1 MDKKIIAIDYMSLL
15 YKAFYGVRPMHS
27 SDGTPTNAV
36 YGFLNMFL
44 KLISDHEP
52 DCIFVASDESR
63 HTFRTDIYPEYK
75 GGRDAMPEDMREQV
89 PVLIDILT
97 SAGVKFISAEGYEA
111 DDIIGFIAAQAEKN
125 SDKLTIVT
133 GDRDSFQLASDS
145 VTVLYAKRGVSDT
158 VEVTP
163 GYIMEEYGLAPKQL
177 IELKALMGDKSDNIP
192 GVAGVG
198 EKTALELIRTYSS
211 VDGVYENIDSI
222 KGKLRE
228 KLVSDRDNAY
238 MSLRL
243 GEILREVPVELD
255 YDTADDFDMKRPEVI
270 DILSKYELKS
280 IIKTLGAEVQKK
292 EDDPAELSF
301 REDIPDLSR
310 LKGKTLA
317 VYMSDPEISTDT
329 AICADGE
336 IYVIRQAPI
345 VFLREL
351 FSSESATALAVHDA
365 KSLWKAL
372 KDKGIESDNIVFDTF
387 VASYVINSS
396 DERYELAFITKK
408 YLGETIPEG
417 PTGQKSFFDL
427 AGEDASLMAKKASC
441 LARLVPILKEKL
453 SSDGEEEL
461 YYGIEHK
468 LIFVLAEMEMLGF
481 RVDREGLL
489 EIGRDL
495 NARIDALTEKILGT
509 AGKGRD
515 FNINSTKQLG
525 ALLFDE
531 LKLPVIKK
539 TKTGYSTD
547 SEVLEALYDA
557 HPIIPMIIELRAL
570 SKLNSTYINGMADL
584 IDPSS
589 RIHSSFNQTI
599 TTTGRISS
607 SNPNLQNI
615 PVRTEEGKVI
625 RKVFVPSDEDSLIV
639 SADYSQIEL
648 RVLAHI
654 AEDDNMTEAFRSG
667 TDIHTKTASE
677 VFNVP
682 ISEVTKEMRSRAK
695 AVNFGIVYGISDYGL
710 AKNIGSTRKEAKEY
724 IESYL
729 EKFPRVKEYM
739 GIIVEFARQKGYVST
754 LYGRR
759 RYLSDINSRNFAL
772 RSFSERTALNTP
784 IQGTA
789 ADIIKIAMIEVR
801 DELKKRGLASRLIL
815 QVHDELI
822 IDTKKD
828 ELEEVIGI
836 LRDKMENAAKLRVPL
851 IVDIGYEENWYETK

>member
-1 MDKKIIAIDYMSLL
+1 MNRKIIAVDYMSLL

-27 SDGTPTNAV
+27 SDGTPTNAI

-44 KLISDHEP
+44 KLLKDYDP
-52 DCIFVASDESR
+52 DCVFVASDESR
-63 HTFRTDIYPEYK
+63 HTFRTDIYQDYK
-75 GGRDAMPEDMREQV
+75 GGRDAMPEDMRAQV
-89 PVLIDILT
+89 PVLIDILK
-97 SAGVKFISAEGYEA
+97 SAGVRFVSAEGYEA
-111 DDIIGFIAAQAEKN
+111 DDIIGFIATQSEKN
-125 SDKLTIVT
+125 GDDLTVVT
-133 GDRDSFQLASDS
+133 GDRDSFQLSSEAVSI
-145 VTVLYAKRGVSDT
+145 LYAKRGVSDT
-158 VEVTP
+158 VDVTP
-163 GYIMEEYGLAPKQL
+163 EYIREEYGLNPSQL
-177 IELKALMGDKSDNIP
+177 IDLKALMGDKSDNIP

-222 KGKLRE
+222 RGKLKE
-228 KLVSDRDNAY
+228 KLIADRDSAY
-238 MSLRL
+238 MSLKL
-243 GEILREVPVELD
+243 GTILRELPIELD
-255 YDTADDFDMKRPEVI
+255 YDTADDFDMSRPEVI
-270 DILSKYELKS
+270 ELLSRYELKS
-280 IIKTLGAEVQKK
+280 IIRNLGAEEKAPEPPKAQAAFS
-292 EDDPAELSF
+292 EN
-301 REDIPDLSR
+301 IPDLSSLR
-310 LKGKTLA
+310 GKTVA
-317 VYMSDPEISTDT
+317 VYMNDPGLSNDLAIASEGKIFAVRNASSDFVS
-329 AICADGE
+329 
-336 IYVIRQAPI
+336 
-345 VFLREL
+345 EL
-351 FSSESATALAVHDA
+351 FSAGSGIGTVVHDA
-365 KSLWKAL
+365 KSLYKAL
-372 KDKGIESDNIVFDTF
+372 KGKGIDAANVVFDTF

-396 DERYELAFITKK
+396 DERYELSFIAKK
-408 YLGETIPEG
+408 YLGESITENSSSQP
-417 PTGQKSFFDL
+417 SFFDL
-427 AGEDASLMAKKASC
+427 AGEDPSSMAQKVSC
-441 LARLVPILKEKL
+441 IERLYPILSDKLKE
-453 SSDGEEEL
+453 DEEETL

-481 RVDREGLL
+481 KVDREGLL

-495 NARIDALTEKILGT
+495 NSRIDELTGRILQT

-547 SEVLEALYDA
+547 SEVLESLYDA

-570 SKLNSTYINGMADL
+570 TKLNSTYINGMADL
-584 IDPSS
+584 VDSSS

-599 TTTGRISS
+599 TSTGRISS

-654 AEDDNMTEAFRSG
+654 AEDGNMIAAFRSG

-682 ISEVTKEMRSRAK
+682 VEEVTKEMRSRAK

-724 IESYL
+724 INSYL
-729 EKFPRVKEYM
+729 EKFPDVKRYM
-739 GIIVEFARQKGYVST
+739 SVIVEFARQKGYVTT

-789 ADIIKIAMIEVR
+789 ADIIKIAMIAVR
-801 DELKKRGLASRLIL
+801 DELKKRNLRSKLIL
-815 QVHDELI
+815 QIHDELI

-828 ELEEVIGI
+828 ELQEVTSI
-836 LRDKMENAAKLRVPL
+836 LREKMENAAQLKVPL
-851 IVDIGYEENWYETK
+851 IVDIGYGENWYETK